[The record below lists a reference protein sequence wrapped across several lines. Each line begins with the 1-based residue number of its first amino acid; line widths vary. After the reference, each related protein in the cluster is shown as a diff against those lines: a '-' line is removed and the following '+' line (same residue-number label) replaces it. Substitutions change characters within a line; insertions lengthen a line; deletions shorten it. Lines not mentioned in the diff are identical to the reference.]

1 MKLVVGQH
9 DLDGGAIV
17 CAVAFDE
24 WDAAEASRTFT
35 SRVAPVD
42 PPVRSPRG
50 AAELA
55 GVLQLLREHA
65 LEPELIVIDGP
76 VHLDAAETP
85 AWGRQ
90 LFDALGGRSAVVGIS
105 TRAMPNLPAQFEVWR
120 DEEARPL
127 IVTCIGIDLGAA
139 KVRVRTMHGRR
150 RVPTLMK
157 LAARLARGG
166 AG

>member
-1 MKLVVGQH
+1 MKLVVCVH

-17 CAVAFDE
+17 AGVAFDE

-35 SRVAPVD
+35 ARVAPLD

-50 AAELA
+50 AVELA
-55 GVLQLLREHA
+55 GALQLLREHA

-76 VHLDAAETP
+76 VHLDTAEKP

-90 LFDALGGRSAVVGIS
+90 LFDALSGRSAVIGIS
-105 TRAMPNLPAQFEVWR
+105 TRTMPGLPAQFEVWR
-120 DEEARPL
+120 DDEARPL

-139 KVRVRTMHGRR
+139 KARVRAMHGRR

-157 LAARLARGG
+157 LATRLARGG

>member
-1 MKLVVGQH
+1 MKLAVAVH
-9 DLDGGAIV
+9 DLDGGTIV
-17 CAVAFDE
+17 AAVAFDE

-35 SRVAPVD
+35 SGVAPGD

-55 GVLQLLREHA
+55 SVLQLLREHA

-76 VHLDAAETP
+76 VHLDAAEKP
-85 AWGRQ
+85 AWGRH
-90 LFDALGGRSAVVGIS
+90 LFDALGGRSAVIGIS
-105 TRAMPNLPAQFEVWR
+105 TRTVPGLRAQFEVWR

-127 IVTCIGIDLGAA
+127 IVTSIGIDLGAA
-139 KVRVRTMHGRR
+139 KVRVRMMHGRR